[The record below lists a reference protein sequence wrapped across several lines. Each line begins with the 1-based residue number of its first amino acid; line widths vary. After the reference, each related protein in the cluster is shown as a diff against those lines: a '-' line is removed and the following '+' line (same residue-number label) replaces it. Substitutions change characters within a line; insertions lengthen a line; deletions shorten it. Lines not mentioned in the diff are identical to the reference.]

1 MRLTFHKLGSFTSMQ
16 ARGTYTN
23 LLSHTRTYYY
33 GIEAIMLG
41 ALKTLCSRIASG
53 IGGDLLGSPCVAFLS
68 FIYKKKQKGGLPYKE
83 ERERM
88 NVC

>member
-1 MRLTFHKLGSFTSMQ
+1 
-16 ARGTYTN
+16 
-23 LLSHTRTYYY
+23 
-33 GIEAIMLG
+33 MLG

-53 IGGDLLGSPCVAFLS
+53 IGGALLGSPCVAFLS

-88 NVC
+88 NVCLKESNFQTTYSLPNGAYYYHVGNNISSTFTRH